1 MKRLVLLLGVIITAM
16 VAWADDGPKS
26 ISLTTDQQKLVISNN
41 DFAFN
46 LFRKARNEES
56 QILSP
61 LSITY
66 ALGMLNNGAAG
77 ETQEQINTVLGF
89 GSAGADAI
97 NKFCLK
103 MLTEAPG
110 LDEQTKVMIANTI
123 YFNKAKGY
131 ELKEDFVNKAK
142 AFYDAEPESRDF
154 NDGKTLNV
162 INKWANDH
170 TEGMIPEILKEDEF
184 DAEAVSYLLNA
195 IYFKGTWTLKFDANE
210 TKNELFNGN
219 YEVPMMHL
227 KEKELTYTENDE
239 CQALTLP
246 YGNGAYQM
254 TILLPR
260 EGKSVNDV
268 LSGLTAEKW
277 QQNYQWMDEAI
288 VDVKLP
294 RFETKTD
301 INLED
306 IMSALGM
313 PNAFIY
319 GTAEFPG
326 FCTCED
332 IYIDLMKQVAKIKV
346 NEEGTEAAA
355 VTIIGMKDSAV
366 QDPPHYKFYA
376 NRPFLYVISEQS
388 TGSIFFIGQYMGESG
403 KGDPSGIS
411 SSRLNNE
418 PSTKIYNLAGQ
429 QLSMPP
435 AKGIYIQNGKVVV
448 VCE

>member
-1 MKRLVLLLGVIITAM
+1 MKRFLLLLCVTITAM
-16 VAWADDGPKS
+16 VAWADDGPKR
-26 ISLTTDQQKLVISNN
+26 ISLTTEQKQLVTSNN
-41 DFAFN
+41 DFAFS
-46 LFRKARNEES
+46 LFRTARNEES

-89 GSAGADAI
+89 GDAGADAI
-97 NKFCLK
+97 NDFCLK
-103 MLTEAPG
+103 MLTEASG

-131 ELKEDFVNKAK
+131 ELKEDFVKTAK
-142 AFYDAEPESRDF
+142 QYYDAEPESRDF
-154 NDGKTLNV
+154 DDGETLNV

-170 TEGMIPEILKEDEF
+170 TEGMIPEILKEEEF

-227 KEKELTYTENDE
+227 EEKELTYTENDE
-239 CQALTLP
+239 CQALMMP

-355 VTIIGMKDSAV
+355 VTIIGTKDYAV
-366 QDPPHYKFYA
+366 QEPRKVEFHA

-388 TGSIFFIGQYMGESG
+388 TGSIFFMGQYMGESC

-411 SSRLNNE
+411 PSSLNNE

-429 QLSMPP
+429 QLSTPP
-435 AKGIYIQNGKVVV
+435 AKGIYIKNGKTVVA
-448 VCE
+448 CE

>member
-1 MKRLVLLLGVIITAM
+1 MKRIVLLFGVIMTAM
-16 VAWADDGPKS
+16 MVWADDGPKS
-26 ISLTTDQQKLVISNN
+26 ISLTNDQQKLVMSNN

-66 ALGMLNNGAAG
+66 ALGMLNNGATG
-77 ETQEQINTVLGF
+77 ETLKQINTVLGF
-89 GSAGADAI
+89 GDAGADAI
-97 NKFCLK
+97 NNFCLK

-131 ELKEDFVNKAK
+131 ELKDDFVSKAK
-142 AFYDAEPESRDF
+142 QYYDAVPESRDF
-154 NDGKTLNV
+154 NDGETLNV

-184 DAEAVSYLLNA
+184 DPMAVSYLLNA
-195 IYFKGTWTLKFDANE
+195 LYFKGTWTLKFDAKE
-210 TKNELFNGN
+210 TKNEMFNGVC
-219 YEVPMMHL
+219 EVPMMHL
-227 KEKELTYTENDE
+227 KEKELTYTENNE

-254 TILLPR
+254 TILLPL
-260 EGKSVNDV
+260 EGKSINDV
-268 LSGLTAEKW
+268 LKGLTAEKW

-294 RFETKTD
+294 RFETKTE
-301 INLED
+301 INLKE
-306 IMSALGM
+306 IMSDLGM

-355 VTIIGMKDSAV
+355 VTIIGVKDSAV
-366 QDPPHYKFYA
+366 QEPRYVKFYA
-376 NRPFLYVISEQS
+376 DRPFLYVISERS
-388 TGSIFFIGQYMGESG
+388 TGSIFFMGQYMGEGS
-403 KGDPSGIS
+403 KGEPSGIS
-411 SSRLNNE
+411 PSTHHLS
-418 PSTKIYNLAGQ
+418 PSTKLYNLAGQ
-429 QLSMPP
+429 QLSAPP
-435 AKGIYIQNGKVVV
+435 AKGIYIQNGKRVVIK
-448 VCE
+448 